1 MKKEELR
8 LSVRLKRDVG
18 KKLAFIADYYGR
30 SLNGEIYWLAKQEI
44 ERFEK
49 EMGPIRPE
57 DLEEYYSG
65 S

>member
-8 LSVRLKRDVG
+8 LSVRLNRDIG
-18 KKLAFIADYYGR
+18 KKLAYIADYYGR

-44 ERFEK
+44 MRFES
-49 EMGPIRPE
+49 EVGPIRPE

-65 S
+65 N